1 MILNNETNKTYI
13 KNLTS
18 SAVCLLLCMI
28 LPLLTGQIPQIG
40 MALAPMH
47 IPVLLCGFIT
57 GPAYA
62 MIIGLVAPLLRM
74 MIFGMPMPFMA
85 ITMSFELA
93 VYGLA
98 AGILFKVFPKKV
110 VFIYVSLI
118 TAMLLGR
125 IVWGIVAMQLASVA
139 IFPALPMGWVQFGW
153 SEFISAAF
161 VTAVPGIIAHIVI
174 IPIIVIALQKARFID
189 SCKL

>member
-1 MILNNETNKTYI
+1 MTINNETNKKNI

-18 SAVCLLLCMI
+18 SATCLLLCMV

-47 IPVLLCGFIT
+47 IPVLLCGFIA

-62 MIIGLVAPLLRM
+62 MIIGLIAPLLRM
-74 MIFGMPMPFMA
+74 LLFGMPMPFMA
-85 ITMSFELA
+85 VTMSFELA
-93 VYGLA
+93 VYGLIS
-98 AGILFKVFPKKV
+98 GLLYKMLPKRV

-125 IVWGIVAMQLASVA
+125 IAWGLATLQLASAA
-139 IFPALPMGWVQFGW
+139 IFPALPMGWTQFGW

-161 VTAVPGIIAHIVI
+161 VTAVPGIIAHIVL
-174 IPIIVIALQKARFID
+174 IPLIVIALQKARFLE
-189 SCKL
+189 S